1 MNIHSYISNYFEIYR
16 PANRLR
22 CLQFLVKSTGY
33 VSRNWSTHLSHHFP
47 CSINI
52 KWPFWGPLADPL
64 ADLHTRKQSV
74 DHTEVE
80 PEHSHFVPL
89 CILERSGLRL
99 LREAWGKLWVDAA
112 STLDFSV
119 RYTMLMENN
128 VRYPTNVVFSSLIKT
143 TYVVA
148 VGIPSITDQK
158 FILKA

>member
-1 MNIHSYISNYFEIYR
+1 MC
-16 PANRLR
+16 P
-22 CLQFLVKSTGY
+22 V
-33 VSRNWSTHLSHHFP
+33 WSTHLSHHFP

-119 RYTMLMENN
+119 RYTTLMENN

-148 VGIPSITDQK
+148 IGIPSITDQK
-158 FILKA
+158 FILKARRIYPQRDV